1 MSDEEWT
8 ALIGKG
14 PGTPS
19 AFRFSVYKVQQ
30 YLLADERDDES
41 GTLLGSDPELWLA
54 DILESSVSLPV

>member
-14 PGTPS
+14 PGFPS
-19 AFRFSVYKVQQ
+19 AFRFSDSKVRQ
-30 YLLADERDDES
+30 YLLADERDDDR

-54 DILESSVSLPV
+54 DILES